1 MQSTDYI
8 EDLMK
13 ALRAQAEL
21 IKQQALFE
29 VIQIVSVC
37 DTYDEFKRVMY
48 GKALEFMRA
57 MEAEGSLPAGT
68 TEKIT
73 KGDEIT
79 HD

>member
-1 MQSTDYI
+1 MQPTGYI

-13 ALRAQAEL
+13 ALHVQADL

-37 DTYDEFKRVMY
+37 DTYEEFKRAMY
-48 GKALEFMRA
+48 GKALEFMRS

-68 TEKIT
+68 TEKIA